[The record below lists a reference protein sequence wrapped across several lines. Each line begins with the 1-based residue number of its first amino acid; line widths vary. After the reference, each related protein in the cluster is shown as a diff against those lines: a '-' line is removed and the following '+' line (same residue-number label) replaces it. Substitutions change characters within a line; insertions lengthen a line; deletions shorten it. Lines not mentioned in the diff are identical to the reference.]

1 YANALRGTSNVKP
14 LLWISLASYIAV
26 GIPFLLLLAK
36 GLSMKND
43 GVYYSFSL
51 ALIVASV
58 LLYRSFRST
67 VARKELETSQTAV
80 ADNIGTD

>member
-1 YANALRGTSNVKP
+1 
-14 LLWISLASYIAV
+14 
-26 GIPFLLLLAK
+26 
-36 GLSMKND
+36 MKNV

-67 VARKELETSQTAV
+67 IAKKELETSQTV
-80 ADNIGTD
+80 AAGNSETD

>member
-1 YANALRGTSNVKP
+1 MSSPCPDLPHQLHSHRH
-14 LLWISLASYIAV
+14 
-26 GIPFLLLLAK
+26 PFLLLLAK
-36 GLSMKND
+36 GLSMKNV

-67 VARKELETSQTAV
+67 IAK
-80 ADNIGTD
+80 GT